1 MGAACGLWRSSARIV
16 DEEIRLRARNDEVT
30 GRCHH
35 PLHTTQRAWARR
47 EMTAASAAS
56 GGESSRAMLR
66 STAISQCL
74 SRTSSTTQGRRRGR
88 EAFTVVSVRI

>member
-1 MGAACGLWRSSARIV
+1 MPPPTTHYTTGVGQTRDDGGFGGL
-16 DEEIRLRARNDEVT
+16 
-30 GRCHH
+30 
-35 PLHTTQRAWARR
+35 
-47 EMTAASAAS
+47 S

-74 SRTSSTTQGRRRGR
+74 SRTSSTTHGRRRGR